1 MATEIRFAE
10 GSETRLADRRRKLW
24 LECDGEPYDF
34 RAVRILGTRLMVH
47 DVVLV
52 SFVCPRCGKKHQS
65 LLFG

>member
-1 MATEIRFAE
+1 MTTEIRFAE
-10 GSETRLADRRRKLW
+10 GSEARLTDRRWKLW

-34 RAVRILGTRLMVH
+34 RAMHVLGTRFVVH
-47 DVVLV
+47 GVAVV